1 MINVAN
7 LSCGYD
13 DKDIINDI
21 SFSCDNGEC
30 LAVLGPNGSGK
41 TTLFRALSGLID
53 YKGSIRIDDTEL
65 KSIKNQKDIS
75 TKIALMTQL
84 SESYFS
90 FSVYDTIA
98 MGRYSKSGSFFS
110 LSDKDKEIIEYYIE
124 KLNLSEI
131 REKSITELSG
141 GQLQRVFLA
150 RAFIQEP
157 QIILLDEPTNHL
169 DIRYQLELIEHIKE
183 WVKKENRCVIGVFHD
198 INLSMAF
205 SDKTILIDNGKIT
218 FSGNSR
224 ELIISETINKTYGIN
239 IREYMQKNLS
249 LWNN

>member
-1 MINVAN
+1 
-7 LSCGYD
+7 
-13 DKDIINDI
+13 
-21 SFSCDNGEC
+21 
-30 LAVLGPNGSGK
+30 
-41 TTLFRALSGLID
+41 
-53 YKGSIRIDDTEL
+53 
-65 KSIKNQKDIS
+65 
-75 TKIALMTQL
+75 MTQL

-98 MGRYSKSGSFFS
+98 MGRYSKRGSFFS
-110 LSDKDKEIIEYYIE
+110 LSDKDREIVEYYIE

-131 REKSITELSG
+131 RERRITELSG

-205 SDKTILIDNGKIT
+205 SDKTILIDNGKII
-218 FSGNSR
+218 FSGNSK
-224 ELIISETINKTYGIN
+224 ELISSETINNIYKIN
-239 IREYMQKNLS
+239 IKEYMQKSLG

>member
-7 LSCGYD
+7 LCCGYD
-13 DKDIINDI
+13 NNDIINDI

-41 TTLFRALSGLID
+41 TTLFRALSGLLD

-65 KSIKNQKDIS
+65 KSIKKKKDIS

-98 MGRYSKSGSFFS
+98 MGRYSKRGSFFS
-110 LSDKDKEIIEYYIE
+110 LSDKDREIVEYYIE

-131 REKSITELSG
+131 RERRITELSG

-183 WVKKENRCVIGVFHD
+183 WVKKQNRCVIGVFHD

-205 SDKTILIDNGKIT
+205 SDKTILIDNGKII
-218 FSGNSR
+218 FSGNSK
-224 ELIISETINKTYGIN
+224 ELMNSETINNIYKIN
-239 IREYMQKNLS
+239 IKEYMQKSLG